1 MKKISF
7 NRDQILAVIRE
18 LAYSNGSWGRLYED
32 FMEMREYDPDRYEE
46 TMTFLES
53 QHLGSMYEVAMMFS

>member
-18 LAYSNGSWGRLYED
+18 LAMSQGSWGRLYED
-32 FMEMREYDPDRYEE
+32 FMEMQEYDPDRYEE
-46 TMTFLES
+46 TMTFLEN